1 MSTKRPSRLE
11 RSSKPEPKTVKP
23 KAKRKKKLTAKKV
36 LWTSFF
42 TIAFAIFCALAG
54 YLYITINGEKILAEN
69 EGKLTIYET
78 SKVYDRHGNLMGEL
92 SLEKSEPVT
101 SEEIPKLLKDA
112 FIATEDKRFYEHN
125 GVDLWAIGR
134 AAVKDI
140 VARKLVEGGSTIT
153 QQLAKNI
160 FLDFEK
166 TFFRKA
172 TEVSIAMALERDKT
186 KDEIITMYLNRI
198 NFGGTVYGIKAA
210 SIRYFGKSD
219 LNDLEV
225 WEMATLAAM
234 PKAPSRYN
242 PLRNPDLSM
251 QRRAVVLQLMYEQGY
266 ITQAEMEHAKAVV
279 YDYEPPARNQSF
291 EAFKDYVLEEAERK
305 WGITEDQLNRGG
317 YKIYTTMDMKAQKAL
332 EKAFAN
338 DDFFEKSKDD
348 QQVQASMVIM
358 NHQNGSLVALLGGR
372 DYQRKGFSRLDSR
385 RQPGS
390 VFKPIVSFAPALDTG
405 KFTPD
410 SMVSNEK
417 QCFGNYCPNNLG
429 GSYSKTISFKTA
441 LTKSINIPAVW
452 LLNEVGVGTGVKYAT
467 EMGITMDKDD
477 RNLAIA
483 LGGMTYGTNTL
494 EMATAF
500 SVFANQGRYNEP
512 YSIKSIVDH
521 SGKEVHKADAPKQK
535 QVLKEQTAYQMTQL
549 LQDVVNEGTGKRA
562 RINRPVA
569 GKTGTTQHGIKNLR
583 SSKNRDV
590 WFVGYTPEWTGA
602 VWMGYDK
609 VDKDH
614 LLNGSSG
621 QTAALFAAVMK
632 EALEDVPVK
641 DFPVPK
647 NMPQAE
653 PPVVDELSAPSE
665 LTALYSEETQTVSLN
680 WNGVDQEGA
689 VYRIY
694 RKEASESEY
703 TYYLDSATTSIEDL
717 TVVTGTS
724 YEYYVTAYD
733 PVNDIESGASN
744 KVVTDTVV
752 EEEPMDDIDP
762 DQDGLIPPDQGQEG
776 IDPGQGLDG
785 DGQDGPE
792 QGNGYGNGSGNGQ
805 GNGPGN
811 GSSNGNGNGNS
822 NGNSNSNGPGNSS
835 GNGSG
840 VPPGQ
845 GGAGDGSVNSGELDG
860 SGTVEPGSGDAVTP
874 PLGESDM
881 VDPFANPSDGMN
893 SGG

>member
-11 RSSKPEPKTVKP
+11 RSSRPDSKAAKP
-23 KAKRKKKLTAKKV
+23 KAKKKKKLTAKRI

-42 TIAFAIFCALAG
+42 TIALAIFCAIAG

-69 EGKLTIYET
+69 REKLTVYET
-78 SKVYDRHGNLMGEL
+78 SKVYDRNGNLMGEL

-101 SEEIPKLLKDA
+101 SEQIPKLLKDA

-134 AAVKDI
+134 AAVKDV

-160 FLDFEK
+160 FLDFDK

-172 TEVSIAMALERDKT
+172 TEVSIAMALERNNT
-186 KDEIITMYLNRI
+186 KDEIITLYLNRI

-219 LNDLEV
+219 LNDLKL

-234 PKAPSRYN
+234 PKGPSKYN
-242 PLRNPDLSM
+242 PLRNPELSM

-266 ITQAEMEHAKAVV
+266 ITQAEMEEAKAVV
-279 YDYEPPARNQSF
+279 YDYVPPTKGQSF
-291 EAFKDYVLEEAERK
+291 EAFKDYVLDEAEDK
-305 WGITEDQLNRGG
+305 WGMTEDQLNRGG

-332 EKAFAN
+332 EKAFEN

-358 NHQNGSLVALLGGR
+358 NHENGSLVALLGGR

-390 VFKPIVSFAPALDTG
+390 TFKPIVSFAPALDTG

-429 GSYSKTISFKTA
+429 GSYSKTISFRTA

-452 LLNEVGVGTGVKYAT
+452 LLNEVGVSTGVKYAT

-477 RNLAIA
+477 RNLAVA
-483 LGGMTYGTNTL
+483 LGGLTHGTNTL
-494 EMATAF
+494 EMAAAF
-500 SVFANQGRYNEP
+500 SVFANQGKYNEP

-535 QVLKEQTAYQMTQL
+535 QVLKEQTAYQMTEL
-549 LQDVVNEGTGKRA
+549 LQDVVNEGTGKKA
-562 RINRPVA
+562 RLNRPVA
-569 GKTGTTQHGIKNLR
+569 GKTGTTQHGIKNLK

-602 VWMGYDK
+602 VWMGYDNP
-609 VDKDH
+609 DKDH

-632 EALEDVPVK
+632 EALEGVPVK

-647 NMPQAE
+647 NMQE
-653 PPVVDELSAPSE
+653 TKPPEDQLDTPSG
-665 LTALYSEETQTVSLN
+665 LTASYSEDTQTVSLN

-694 RKEASESEY
+694 RKEASEAEF
-703 TYYLDSATTSIEDL
+703 TYYLDAATASIEDL
-717 TVVTGTS
+717 SVVPGTS

-733 PVNDIESGASN
+733 PVNDAESGPSN
-744 KVVTDTVV
+744 KVTIDISGG
-752 EEEPMDDIDP
+752 EPMDDIDP
-762 DQDGLIPPDQGQEG
+762 GQEEQIPFPPDDGQNGGAPEG
-776 IDPGQGLDG
+776 GQGG
-785 DGQDGPE
+785 DGQDNPGQG
-792 QGNGYGNGSGNGQ
+792 QGNGNGHGNGQ
-805 GNGPGN
+805 GNG
-811 GSSNGNGNGNS
+811 NGNGNGN
-822 NGNSNSNGPGNSS
+822 GHGH
-835 GNGSG
+835 GNGSNG
-840 VPPGQ
+840 GSGAIPGQ
-845 GGAGDGSVNSGELDG
+845 GGTGDGSGNSGGADG
-860 SGTVEPGSGDAVTP
+860 SGGAESGSGGAITP
-874 PLGESDM
+874 PPEDGGL
-881 VDPFANPSDGMN
+881 VDPFADPAAGLNT
-893 SGG
+893 GG